1 MEWNAGKRRL
11 FHWSAAQSPPPMAEG
26 GGGVIGAVA
35 MATPQTP
42 QYRFFTSLIDLSNDV
57 NATLPTRPSYLF
69 QRIDPE
75 CSLTSTSGAKSR
87 DWLSPALFNFSLPFL
102 CLLFFLH
109 LLLFLLFL
117 FFFSSGSPVSQGIQP
132 IRNISTVEMIFN
144 CWQYLDVYQPCGFDI
159 RLGFVTRLI
168 YCRFGNVF
176 LGHVFIVN
184 FFLFSLPFIH
194 LLFFFQWCQCW
205 LNTAAL
211 LSNWYVNGA
220 ALQSRGMES
229 DRNLSWLDRSC

>member
-1 MEWNAGKRRL
+1 MLANGDFFIGRQLRARPRWRRGEGAWSERLLWRRL
-11 FHWSAAQSPPPMAEG
+11 RHHSTVSSPASS
-26 GGGVIGAVA
+26 IW
-35 MATPQTP
+35 ATTSTP
-42 QYRFFTSLIDLSNDV
+42 HSRPD
-57 NATLPTRPSYLF
+57 PTRPSYLF
-69 QRIDPE
+69 RRIDPE
-75 CSLTSTSGAKSR
+75 CSLTSTSRVKSR

-117 FFFSSGSPVSQGIQP
+117 FFFSSGSPVSLSLSLSVYVQGIQP

-184 FFLFSLPFIH
+184 FFFVFIAFYSLIFFS
-194 LLFFFQWCQCW
+194 
-205 LNTAAL
+205 
-211 LSNWYVNGA
+211 
-220 ALQSRGMES
+220 MM
-229 DRNLSWLDRSC
+229 